1 MSENQVS
8 RVLSLNPTAAA
19 VIKGSVISHEKNSK
33 GISVSWQRLR
43 KEEKENPALL
53 TTSKNFVEYAATR
66 PAVHFRD
73 SFQWLLENS
82 ELSNV
87 QEWFS
92 ELFDRVNRPILQEAG
107 ASSMPEAKLIGDIE
121 SLVAFETLE
130 SRRGRA
136 ASRLNGDQWKVLSPL
151 LSACLFKFFTVRK
164 NIPEAGAKSLTNK
177 YLNIANG
184 VLVAFKPVGEDAHG
198 KLDEM
203 LEFAFEELLSSHPD
217 LESLLSFMI
226 AVSLKNREEYAVDVE
241 NDYGY

>member
-1 MSENQVS
+1 MSDKI
-8 RVLSLNPTAAA
+8 LTLNPVVTA
-19 VIKGSVISHEKNSK
+19 VITGAITSNEKTQKGA
-33 GISVSWQRLR
+33 SVSWKRLR
-43 KEEKENPALL
+43 KEEKENSALL
-53 TTSKNFVEYAATR
+53 TTSKNYVEYAAEK
-66 PAVHFRD
+66 PKINFRG
-73 SFQWLLENS
+73 SFAWLMENA
-82 ELSNV
+82 ELTNV

-92 ELFDRVNRPILQEAG
+92 ELFDRANRPILQEAG
-107 ASSMPEAKLIGDIE
+107 AGRMPEAKLIGDIE

-151 LSACLFKFFTVRK
+151 LSACIFRFFTAKK

-203 LEFAFEELLSSHPD
+203 LEFAFEELLQSHPD

-226 AVSLKNREEYAVDVE
+226 AVSLRNKEEYAVALDE
-241 NDYGY
+241 DYGY